1 MGSGPGEQGEPA
13 VGDQARQGGKRAG
26 GGAAA
31 PWSAGY
37 GPRGGP
43 LRNLE
48 GCAEDRPARDE
59 RGVGAALTPPGKAC
73 PSASRGHAHRCPVG
87 PAGVLTLGQSSSWA
101 RVSWAIRQVC
111 GTVSTAPQLAGT
123 WHTRARCPMHTPAPP
138 SALGQPF
145 LTFTSGAN
153 EARSPHVLSVPRAHP
168 PSLSSRDD
176 RSKPRSL

>member
-31 PWSAGY
+31 PRSAGY

-48 GCAEDRPARDE
+48 GCAEDRPPRDE

-101 RVSWAIRQVC
+101 RVSWAIRRVC

-153 EARSPHVLSVPRAHP
+153 EARSPHVLSVPHAHP